1 MRALLAVIVS
11 SVTALASPTEKFA
24 KEAAVQ
30 HGLAGAKA
38 ARFLIEHMPEADRES
53 LSEEFLMKNLD
64 AAFQARKEFPWAR
77 EVPEDLFLNDVLPYA
92 VFDEARDPWREEF
105 LTKARP
111 LVKDA
116 TSLTEAAQWL
126 NRDFFNL
133 VNVHYNTGRKK
144 PNQSP
149 KESQA
154 SGKATCSGLSILL
167 VNACRSVGIPARA
180 VGTPMW
186 SNGAGNHT
194 WVEIWDNGW
203 HFLGADEYD
212 PNGLNHGW
220 FAKAASEAKEDVPLN
235 AIYATSWRK
244 TGLTFPLVW
253 AEESQTVPAVNVTRR
268 YVKQREDKQGRSQLQ
283 VRLLE
288 SPGGERLVANL
299 RVMNEKGELL
309 GEGLTKAGRA
319 DLNDMPHFDIPSGTS
334 GNLRF
339 TVGKESREMQYGA
352 LEGDYVTIDAVWSE
366 LVPSERNKID

>member
-1 MRALLAVIVS
+1 MRALLALMVS
-11 SVTALASPTEKFA
+11 SLTVSASPIEDFA
-24 KEAAVQ
+24 KAAESR
-30 HGLAGAKA
+30 HGPHGTKA
-38 ARFLIEHMPEADRES
+38 ARFLIEHMPDEDRKS
-53 LSEEFLMKNLD
+53 LSEEFLIKNLD

-77 EVPEDLFLNDVLPYA
+77 DVPEDLFLNDVLPYA

-105 LTKARP
+105 LTRARP

-116 TSLTEAAQWL
+116 ASLTEAALRL

-167 VNACRSVGIPARA
+167 VDVCRSVGIPARA

-203 HFLGADEYD
+203 HFLGADEHD
-212 PNGLNHGW
+212 PNGVNHGW
-220 FAKAASEAKEDVPLN
+220 FAKAASEAKEGVPLN
-235 AIYATSWRK
+235 AIYATSWKK
-244 TGLTFPLVW
+244 TGLTFPMVW
-253 AEESQTVPAVNVTRR
+253 AEVNQTVPAVDVTRR
-268 YVKQREDKQGRSQLQ
+268 YAKTSGDKKGISQVE
-283 VRLLE
+283 VRLVE
-288 SPGGERLVANL
+288 SKGKERLVAT
-299 RVMNEKGELL
+299 VQVFDESGGLL
-309 GEGLTKAGRA
+309 GEGQTRAGRA
-319 DLNDMPHFDIPSGTS
+319 DLNDMPRFELPKATK

-339 TVGKESREMQYGA
+339 TLGKEIKEMKFGP
-352 LEGDYVTIDAVWSE
+352 LDNDHVVIDAVWRDLQKFE
-366 LVPSERNKID
+366 L

>member
-11 SVTALASPTEKFA
+11 SVTAVASPTEKFV
-24 KEAAVQ
+24 KEAEGR
-30 HGLAGAKA
+30 HGQAGAKA

-53 LSEEFLMKNLD
+53 LSPEFLIKNLD

-92 VFDEARDPWREEF
+92 VFDEARDPCREDF

-116 TSLTEAAQWL
+116 ASLTEAAQRL

-133 VNVHYNTGRKK
+133 VNVHYHTGRKK

-167 VNACRSVGIPARA
+167 VDVCRSVGIPARA

-194 WVEIWDNGW
+194 WVEIWDNSW
-203 HFLGADEYD
+203 HFLGADEHD
-212 PNGLNHGW
+212 PNGLNRGW
-220 FAKAASEAKEDVPLN
+220 FVKSASEAKEDVPLN
-235 AIYATSWRK
+235 AIYATSWKK

-253 AEESQTVPAVNVTRR
+253 AEENQTVPAVNVTRR
-268 YVKQREDKQGRSQLQ
+268 YAKASGNKKEVCQLE
-283 VRLLE
+283 VRLVE
-288 SPGGERLVANL
+288 AVGKDRLVAA
-299 RVMNEKGELL
+299 VQVFDEMGELL
-309 GEGLTKAGRA
+309 GEGQTRAGRA
-319 DLNDMPHFDIPSGTS
+319 DLNDMPRFELPKATK

-339 TVGKESREMQYGA
+339 TLGKEIKETKFGP
-352 LEGDYVTIDAVWSE
+352 LDKDHVVIDAVWSDLQKVE
-366 LVPSERNKID
+366 S